1 MDFRYHNLKVSDNA
15 LHSKLY
21 HYNVALYHY
30 NVALYCVLNILSFTI
45 YMFW

>member
-21 HYNVALYHY
+21 HYNVALY
-30 NVALYCVLNILSFTI
+30 CVLNILSFTI
-45 YMFW
+45 HMFW